1 MKYWTEDGKEGVK
14 ELIKMYGKIS
24 NEWRE
29 DGVHG
34 KDNGKERERKKK
46 DGNRMREKR
55 KRTIKKEVVRS

>member
-34 KDNGKERERKKK
+34 KDNGKIREREKK
-46 DGNRMREKR
+46 
-55 KRTIKKEVVRS
+55 I